1 MATTTVLERGML
13 LRDLPVHTF
22 DGHSVSVSDFR
33 GRRNFVLVFPGLRGE
48 ESSLLNELR
57 QSAAE
62 LQEEEAIVLI
72 ADAPDDARRHYG
84 AASPEGSRIAAL
96 YVADRYG
103 EIYFAAHNGPGDSL
117 PPAAEILEWLRFIN
131 AQCPE

>member
-13 LRDLPVHTF
+13 LRDVPAQTF

-33 GRRNFVLVFPGLRGE
+33 GRRNLVLILPGMQGE
-48 ESSLLNELR
+48 EASLLSELR

-62 LQEEEAIVLI
+62 LQEEEAVVLI
-72 ADAPDDARRHYG
+72 ADPSDDAHRHYG
-84 AASPEGSRIAAL
+84 AASPEGSRIAAV
-96 YVADRYG
+96 YIADRYG
-103 EIYFAAHNGPGDSL
+103 EIYFAAHSGPGDSL
-117 PPAAEILEWLRFIN
+117 PAAAEMLEWLRFIN